1 MKPSKAR
8 SLTLHLALTLALGLS
23 ALLCS
28 CGDDG
33 PADVPDDGGCIGR
46 GGGTIAVTDTTDL
59 LAGVSFH
66 VPAGAWND
74 CWSVVMLYHSTFST
88 PNFPDGLEGYDG
100 WLTGGI
106 ELEIGRADGGEWT
119 SAPDSLDFE
128 LTLPLRHL
136 TAAPGE
142 KIVAFRY
149 DEAAGLYRLVLPVRQ
164 DATSI
169 TVRGHHTRQL
179 WTWGKID
186 IESIDFETY
195 LTPVMEELHGVG
207 GWLEIRAELE
217 RLQAEAVAEQNAI
230 TCATLQIVRAGFVG
244 AREAAA
250 DNVRAIQSGLTRCGT
265 CDALTSEFYEDLGE
279 YIKLQVG
286 SYLVDLF
293 FGESRSLLLKLYSVI
308 MCSYLEY
315 CADQLPCDYEC
326 FADAVGLDFYLNL
339 AFYYASEL
347 AVELIDWAMISGY
360 VDCTGDQAVVL
371 SDRGPSPAG
380 WNVYSSSSSLC
391 PSAPPTLSRRAR

>member
-1 MKPSKAR
+1 MS
-8 SLTLHLALTLALGLS
+8 LALGLS

-28 CGDDG
+28 CGGDD
-33 PADVPDDGGCIGR
+33 PAEVPSDGDCIGHA
-46 GGGTIAVTDTTDL
+46 GGTTAVTDTLDA

-66 VPAGAWND
+66 VPAGAWDD

-88 PNFPDGLEGYDG
+88 PNFPDGLEGYDS

-106 ELEIGRADGGEWT
+106 ELLIGRQDGGEWT
-119 SAPDSLDFE
+119 QAPDSLDFE
-128 LTLPLRHL
+128 LTLPLRGL

-186 IESIDFETY
+186 IEEIDFETY

-217 RLQAEAVAEQNAI
+217 RLQAEAVAQQNAI
-230 TCATLQIVRAGFVG
+230 TCATLQIVRAAFVG
-244 AREAAA
+244 AREEAAA
-250 DNVRAIQSGLTRCGT
+250 NVRAIQNGLGRCGT
-265 CDALTSEFYEDLGE
+265 CDALTASFYEDLGE

-286 SYLVDLF
+286 SYLVDLY
-293 FGESRSLLLKLYSVI
+293 FGESRNFLMKLYSVV
-308 MCSYLEY
+308 MCTYLQY
-315 CADQLPCDYEC
+315 CIDQLPCDYEC
-326 FADAVGLDFYLNL
+326 FARSVDLDFYLNL
-339 AFYYASEL
+339 AFYYVSEL
-347 AVELIDWAMISGY
+347 VVELIDWSMVSGY
-360 VDCTGDQAVVL
+360 IDCAGQQAVVL
-371 SDRGPSPAG
+371 SDHGPQPVG
-380 WNVYSSSSSLC
+380 WNAYLTNSSFL
-391 PSAPPTLSRRAR
+391 PSTPPALSRRAR

>member
-1 MKPSKAR
+1 MRRPKAR
-8 SLTLHLALTLALGLS
+8 ILTLVLSLGLG
-23 ALLCS
+23 ALLGS

-33 PADVPDDGGCIGR
+33 PADVPDDGDCIGR
-46 GGGTIAVTDTTDL
+46 AGGTIAVTDTLDA

-66 VPAGAWND
+66 VPAGTWDD
-74 CWSVVMLYHSTFST
+74 CWSVVMLYQSTFST
-88 PNFPDGLEGYDG
+88 PNFPDGLEGYEG

-106 ELEIGRADGGEWT
+106 DLEIGRQDGGEWT
-119 SAPDSLDFE
+119 QAPDSLDFE
-128 LTLPLRHL
+128 LTLPLRDL
-136 TAAPGE
+136 TTQLGE

-164 DATSI
+164 DEHSI

-186 IESIDFETY
+186 LGEIDFETY

-217 RLQAEAVAEQNAI
+217 RLQAQAVADQNAI
-230 TCATLQIVRAGFVG
+230 TCTALQIARAAFVG
-244 AREAAA
+244 ARDAAA
-250 DNVRAIQSGLTRCGT
+250 DNVRAIQDGLSSRCGT
-265 CDALTSEFYEDLGE
+265 CDALSSVFYEDLGE

-308 MCSYLEY
+308 MCTYLDY

-326 FADAVGLDFYLNL
+326 FAEAVDLDFFINL
-339 AFYYASEL
+339 SMYYASEV
-347 AVELIDWAMISGY
+347 AVELIDWAIISGY
-360 VDCTGDQAVVL
+360 VDCPGQPAVVG
-371 SDRGPSPAG
+371 SDHGQQPAG
-380 WNVYSSSSSLC
+380 WNAYLTSSSFL
-391 PSAPPTLSRRAR
+391 PSTPPALSRRAR

>member
-1 MKPSKAR
+1 MKRSLAG
-8 SLTLHLALTLALGLS
+8 SLTLVLALGLS
-23 ALLCS
+23 AFLCS

-33 PADVPDDGGCIGR
+33 PADVPDDGGCIGHA
-46 GGGTIAVTDTTDL
+46 GGTIAVTDTLDL

-88 PNFPDGLEGYDG
+88 PNFPDGLEGYEG

-119 SAPDSLDFE
+119 QAPDSLDFE
-128 LTLPLRHL
+128 LTLPLRDM
-136 TAAPGE
+136 TVGAGE

-149 DEAAGLYRLVLPVRQ
+149 DAAAGLYRLVLPVRQ
-164 DATSI
+164 DATSF

-186 IESIDFETY
+186 IEEIDFETY
-195 LTPVMEELHGVG
+195 LAPVMEEFHGVG

-230 TCATLQIVRAGFVG
+230 TCATLQIVRAAFVG

-250 DNVRAIQSGLTRCGT
+250 DNVRAIQGSLGRCGT

-293 FGESRSLLLKLYSVI
+293 FGDSRSILLRLYSII
-308 MCSYLEY
+308 MCTYMDY
-315 CADQLPCDYEC
+315 CVDQLPCDFEC

-339 AFYYASEL
+339 AFYYASEM
-347 AVELIDWAMISGY
+347 AIELIDWAIISGY
-360 VDCTGDQAVVL
+360 VDCPGDQAAVL
-371 SDRGPSPAG
+371 SDHGPLPAG
-380 WNVYSSSSSLC
+380 WTPYLSSSSLY
-391 PSAPPTLSRRAR
+391 PSAPPALSRRAR

>member
-1 MKPSKAR
+1 MQSRRAR
-8 SLTLHLALTLALGLS
+8 FLTLVAALGLS

-33 PADVPDDGGCIGR
+33 PSEVPDDGDCLGPA
-46 GGGTIAVTDTTDL
+46 GGTISITDTTDA

-66 VPAGAWND
+66 VPAGAWDD
-74 CWSVVMLYHSTFST
+74 CWSVAMLYHSTFST
-88 PNFPDGLEGYDG
+88 PNFPDGLEGYEG

-128 LTLPLRHL
+128 LTLPLRGL
-136 TAAPGE
+136 SAQLGE
-142 KIVAFRY
+142 KIVAYRY

-164 DATSI
+164 DEHSI

-186 IESIDFETY
+186 IGEIDFETY
-195 LTPVMEELHGVG
+195 LTPVMEELHGAG
-207 GWLEIRAELE
+207 GWLEIRAELV
-217 RLQAEAVAEQNAI
+217 RLQADAVAQQNAI
-230 TCATLQIVRAGFVG
+230 TCAALQIVRAAFVG

-250 DNVRAIQSGLTRCGT
+250 DNVRAIQDGLHRRCGT
-265 CDALTSEFYEDLGE
+265 CDALTSVFYEDLGE
-279 YIKLQVG
+279 YVKLQVG

-308 MCSYLEY
+308 MCTYLEY

-326 FADAVGLDFYLNL
+326 FAESVGLDFYINL
-339 AFYYASEL
+339 AMYYASEVV
-347 AVELIDWAMISGY
+347 VELIDWAIISGY
-360 VDCTGDQAVVL
+360 VDCPGQQAVVS
-371 SDRGPSPAG
+371 SDHGPLPAG
-380 WNVYSSSSSLC
+380 WTPYLTNSSFL
-391 PSAPPTLSRRAR
+391 PSTPPALSRRAR